1 MRRSYR
7 TLGWGWWCTQSVAL
21 GWYTVSRWDTGGV
34 FGEWG
39 LREGVRVVGW
49 TGWAGL
55 GLSALGR
62 PLMGDVRG
70 VLRDDVHPA
79 QSEERGGGEEVFV
92 VRVDFR
98 EAIFRGGC

>member
-1 MRRSYR
+1 MGDW
-7 TLGWGWWCTQSVAL
+7 TDWTDWVGLGG
-21 GWYTVSRWDTGGV
+21 DGGV
-34 FGEWG
+34 DVLGG
-39 LREGVRVVGW
+39 G
-49 TGWAGL
+49 GL